1 MAEGGQVGGAADQNQ
16 LGEDGNEA
24 VENENM
30 AEGGGGDGDGDGG
43 NNHWWGFVKEIQ
55 MIVVGFITSLLPG
68 FHHVD

>member
-1 MAEGGQVGGAADQNQ
+1 MTEGQVGATDQNQ

-24 VENENM
+24 IENENI
-30 AEGGGGDGDGDGG
+30 AEGDMADGG
-43 NNHWWGFVKEIQ
+43 NHWWGVVKEVQ